1 MAPSLNGQIV
11 LFPEGNGFIQHPA
24 HHTDHQTQKAHYH
37 KHEDQ
42 RIVDRGCGQT
52 HQADAGTAIL
62 HPPYPADIFPQEHLL
77 FQKTAQQPIHLPQ
90 GKGHDNCA
98 DIKGHGNGKAFTV
111 SQCPDGG
118 VPIQELRHGQHQNCQ
133 NQRNAAGCT
142 AGYQGEIDF
151 KELAKND
158 IDFCFIKATEG
169 SSFVDKKFAQNYT
182 NAQKTNLY
190 IGAYHFFSFESSGK
204 QQADHFIKNV
214 GTINNMLPPVVDL
227 EFYGDYFKNKPSKQD
242 VQKELN
248 DFLSA
253 IYKHYK
259 KTPIIYATKESY
271 DDYLSGEYKEYDI
284 WIRNV
289 INYPSLSDEKKWTFW
304 QYTNRARL
312 NGYSGREKYIDVN
325 VFNGTKEEFLE
336 KYAK

>member
-1 MAPSLNGQIV
+1 MFKILKRKILLPI
-11 LFPEGNGFIQHPA
+11 FIS
-24 HHTDHQTQKAHYH
+24 
-37 KHEDQ
+37 
-42 RIVDRGCGQT
+42 
-52 HQADAGTAIL
+52 AIL
-62 HPPYPADIFPQEHLL
+62 IIAFVFGILFYNGIILFNNPSYKQYPVRGVD
-77 FQKTAQQPIHLPQ
+77 
-90 GKGHDNCA
+90 
-98 DIKGHGNGKAFTV
+98 V
-111 SQCPDGG
+111 S
-118 VPIQELRHGQHQNCQ
+118 
-133 NQRNAAGCT
+133 A
-142 AGYQGEIDF
+142 YQGEIDF

-259 KTPIIYATKESY
+259 KLPIIYATKESY